1 VPSHPE
7 AALDQPKRPLV
18 ADGPTEPALHRP
30 APTGR
35 AVITIDEI
43 AAAGKVPGACDAVL
57 QRWSGSDGSDGP
69 AGLTGEASAFI
80 VPTLDAGARAPR

>member
-43 AAAGKVPGACDAVL
+43 AAAVKVPGAFDAVL
-57 QRWSGSDGSDGP
+57 QRRPGSDGP
-69 AGLTGEASAFI
+69 AGLTGEAFAFI